1 MSVRAVVMA
10 AGKGKRMN
18 SDTPKVLFEVAGR
31 PLVSWVVD
39 AVAAAGIDEITV
51 VVGHGAR
58 AVADSLPEGVR
69 TALQSE
75 QLGTGHAVATALET
89 MGDVT
94 GDTVLVVPGD
104 TPLLRPESLRGLL
117 DARGA
122 ADAALL
128 TAEVP
133 DPTGYGRVIRDGDR
147 VEAVV
152 EERDATDAQRAITE
166 VAVSTYAFDGAA
178 LAAALVEIGNDNAQ
192 GEYYLTDAI
201 ECLARR
207 GMVRAVAG
215 ADPDEVQGV
224 NSLAQLA
231 AVEAMMRRRILT
243 GWMERGVWMQDPA
256 RTYVDASVS
265 LEAGARLYAD
275 VHLEGGTSVAAGA
288 TVGPG
293 VFAADSVIGPGARVW
308 YSVLRSARVGKD
320 AEVGPYA
327 SLRPGTVMETGSK
340 IGTFVETKATTIG
353 AGSKVPHLSY
363 MGDATIGE
371 RSNIG
376 AGTITCNYDGYE
388 KHATVIGDRVRIG
401 SDTMLV
407 APVEVGDD
415 GWTAA
420 GSVISKDVAP
430 GALGVERS
438 PQREVAGYAARRARR
453 AKKKDD

>member
-1 MSVRAVVMA
+1 AS
-10 AGKGKRMN
+10 
-18 SDTPKVLFEVAGR
+18 
-31 PLVSWVVD
+31 
-39 AVAAAGIDEITV
+39 
-51 VVGHGAR
+51 
-58 AVADSLPEGVR
+58 
-69 TALQSE
+69 
-75 QLGTGHAVATALET
+75 
-89 MGDVT
+89 
-94 GDTVLVVPGD
+94 
-104 TPLLRPESLRGLL
+104 
-117 DARGA
+117 GA
-122 ADAALL
+122 ADEALL

-178 LAAALVEIGNDNAQ
+178 LAAALAEIGNDNAQ